1 MSASYSYE
9 EQVAER
15 EAALAAIFR
24 DLAAGASHVSLPS
37 TAAYLRRALVEGE
50 GPVHGMNRMD
60 MRRFSDFLA
69 QPEKVASICAYFS
82 GASENAVDLPEFQVR
97 CVRSYARAARGRS
110 TPLSRHSTHTREHP
124 HTPSSLAHTHVS
136 RSPLPPPVARARG
149 RPSRSTRSSRL
160 SRTVRH
166 RRRRRFRSQRSIPT
180 LRCPHSLAAPAHAP
194 LRRATQRHSQAG
206 CSTPH

>member
-69 QPEKVASICAYFS
+69 QPDKVASICAYFS

-97 CVRSYARAARGRS
+97 CVRSYARAARSIDPTLASFNSHTRTSTYTLFSRAHTCLSLSS
-110 TPLSRHSTHTREHP
+110 TPP
-124 HTPSSLAHTHVS
+124 
-136 RSPLPPPVARARG
+136 PLRARAAGHRG
-149 RPSRSTRSSRL
+149 ARVL
-160 SRTVRH
+160 H
-166 RRRRRFRSQRSIPT
+166 D
-180 LRCPHSLAAPAHAP
+180 
-194 LRRATQRHSQAG
+194 
-206 CSTPH
+206 